1 MAAPNAELVPQSDWY
16 AVIDLVT
23 QSVDS
28 PHSKRAYSRA
38 LIDFL
43 DWYERNGRPPFG
55 KATINAYREEMLQAG
70 KSRSSI
76 NQALSTIRKLA
87 SETADNGLVPPPPW
101 LTA

>member
-1 MAAPNAELVPQSDWY
+1 MDSQSTALIPQDNWY
-16 AVIDLVT
+16 ANIDLVT

-43 DWYERNGRPPFG
+43 DWYEQHGRPGFT
-55 KATINAYREEMLQAG
+55 KASINAYREEMLQSG

-76 NQALSTIRKLA
+76 NQSVIGHPQA
-87 SETADNGLVPPPPW
+87 GG
-101 LTA
+101 

>member
-1 MAAPNAELVPQSDWY
+1 MDSQSTALIPQDNWY
-16 AVIDLVT
+16 AIIDLVT

-43 DWYERNGRPPFG
+43 DWYEQHGRPGFT
-55 KATINAYREEMLQAG
+55 KASINAYREEMLQSG

-76 NQALSTIRKLA
+76 NQSVIGHPQA
-87 SETADNGLVPPPPW
+87 GG
-101 LTA
+101 